1 MSKKNVKTTSQPD
14 APVEPRSSMLPISR
28 FHSPYGPWQAAFDM
42 DALRRAWTA
51 VRANKGAKGSDG
63 ETVAQFEEQLE
74 QNLYAL
80 HVELVN
86 QQYQPRPVKQLLVP
100 KKDERWRTLTIWAI
114 RDRIVQ
120 RAVYNYL
127 EPIFDRQF
135 LPCSFGFRNGRSTK
149 DAAEAILMARA
160 AGAYWVLDADIEDCF
175 GQMESGRLLRQLAQ
189 WRVPGPLR
197 QLIKLWLNTRIG
209 NAWRPDQT
217 TTGTS
222 QGSVISPL
230 LCNLYLHPFDRAMQK
245 PGISLIRYADD
256 FVILS
261 RHKAVIHSAEQW
273 AGLNLRR
280 LGLTMSDRK
289 TRITNFNEGFQFV
302 GWFFIRDEMHQL
314 K

>member
-1 MSKKNVKTTSQPD
+1 MTKQTPSTKKQTH
-14 APVEPRSSMLPISR
+14 LPIPR
-28 FHSPYGPWQAAFDM
+28 FHSPYGPWEAAFSV

-51 VRANKGAKGSDG
+51 VRANKGGSGSDG
-63 ETVAQFEEQLE
+63 ETIIQFEQQLK

-80 HVELVN
+80 HVELTS
-86 QQYQPRPVKQLLVP
+86 QRYQPRPVKQILVP
-100 KKDERWRTLTIWAI
+100 KKSERWRTLTIWAI

-135 LPCSFGFRNGRSTK
+135 LSCSYGFRHGRSTK
-149 DAAEAILMARA
+149 DAADAILAARA
-160 AGAYWVLDADIEDCF
+160 NGAKWVLDADIQDCF
-175 GQMESGRLLRQLAQ
+175 GQMENGRILRQLSQ
-189 WRVPGPLR
+189 WRVPKPLR
-197 QLIKLWLNTRIG
+197 KLIDQWLNTRIG

-245 PGISLIRYADD
+245 PGLWLVRYADD

-261 RHKAVIHSAEQW
+261 RRKSLIHSAHHW
-273 AGLNLRR
+273 AKLNLRR
-280 LGLTMSDRK
+280 VGLNIHPHK
-289 TRITNFNEGFQFV
+289 TRITHFNDGFQFV
-302 GWFFIRDEMHQL
+302 GWFFIRDEMYQL

>member
-1 MSKKNVKTTSQPD
+1 MPPKTNQSPNTQSSNNQKTS
-14 APVEPRSSMLPISR
+14 VLPIPQ
-28 FHSPYGPWQAAFDM
+28 FQSPYGPWQSAFTV

-51 VRANKGAKGSDG
+51 VRANNGGQGSDG
-63 ETVAQFEEQLE
+63 ETVAQFEQQLD

-80 HVELVN
+80 HIELSN
-86 QQYQPRPVKQLLVP
+86 QQYQPRPVKQLLIP
-100 KKDERWRTLTIWAI
+100 KKEDRWRTLTIWAI

-135 LPCSFGFRNGRSTK
+135 LSCSFGFRNGRSTK
-149 DAAEAILMARA
+149 DAAEAILAARA
-160 AGAYWVLDADIEDCF
+160 AGANWVLDADIQDCF
-175 GQMESGRLLRQLAQ
+175 GQMENNRVLRQLAQ
-189 WRVPGPLR
+189 WRVPNPIQ

-245 PGISLIRYADD
+245 PGIWLIRYADD

-261 RHKAVIHSAEQW
+261 RRKTLIHSAEHW
-273 AGLNLRR
+273 ANLNLRR
-280 LGLTMSDRK
+280 LGLTMHPHK
-289 TRITNFNEGFQFV
+289 TRITNFNEGFQFI

>member
-1 MSKKNVKTTSQPD
+1 
-14 APVEPRSSMLPISR
+14 MLPIPKFR
-28 FHSPYGPWQAAFDM
+28 SPYGPWQSAFTM
-42 DALRRAWTA
+42 DSLRRAWTA
-51 VRANKGAKGSDG
+51 VRTNKGGKGSDG
-63 ETVAQFEEQLE
+63 ETVTQFGEQLE
-74 QNLYAL
+74 QNLYTL
-80 HVELVN
+80 HVELIN
-86 QQYQPRPVKQLLVP
+86 QSYQPRPVKQLLVP
-100 KKDERWRTLTIWAI
+100 KKDDRWRTLTIWAI
-114 RDRIVQ
+114 RDRIIQ

-149 DAAEAILMARA
+149 DAAEAILAARA
-160 AGAYWVLDADIEDCF
+160 AGAFWVLDADIKDCF
-175 GQMESGRLLRQLAQ
+175 GQMENGRVLRQLAQ
-189 WRVPGPLR
+189 WRVPKPLR
-197 QLIKLWLNTRIG
+197 QLVKQWLHTRIG

-245 PGISLIRYADD
+245 PGIWLIRYADD

-261 RHKAVIHSAEQW
+261 RRKPLIRSAEHW

-280 LGLTMSDRK
+280 LGLSMHPHK
-289 TRITNFNEGFQFV
+289 TRITNFKEGFQFV
-302 GWFFIRDEMHQL
+302 GWFFIRDDMHQL